1 MDVGGMMEYEDRVTE
16 IAIREQIAETR
27 EQYERACS
35 IVKHLEKELRA
46 REQQFVMLRANLKV
60 RELSDTEE

>member
-27 EQYERACS
+27 EQYERAVS
-35 IVKHLEKELRA
+35 VAKHLEKELRM
-46 REQQFVMLRANLKV
+46 REQEFVMLRADLKV
-60 RELSDTEE
+60 KELSDTEE